1 MSHLSCR
8 NSKILSWIKFVIP
21 NIFSYT
27 LYIGQKVI
35 KIKFMSLCMFSIIS
49 DSHAVYSKR
58 ACRKTTSPSLHI
70 IFTYFSKSHLSI
82 SKNYKRNTQKVLS
95 LCDRTFFSVYIFYEF
110 FKGIEYFFDGLVI
123 GDAVVG
129 SIAVE
134 GNAFVIE
141 VVDFLFAVFQQGP
154 RRYVDVADDVIW

>member
-1 MSHLSCR
+1 
-8 NSKILSWIKFVIP
+8 
-21 NIFSYT
+21 
-27 LYIGQKVI
+27 
-35 KIKFMSLCMFSIIS
+35 MSLCMFSIIS
-49 DSHAVYSKR
+49 DRHVLYSKK
-58 ACRKTTSPSLHI
+58 ACRTTTSLLLRI
-70 IFTYFSKSHLSI
+70 FFTYFSKSYLSI
-82 SKNYKRNTQKVLS
+82 TKNYKQNTQKVLS

-129 SIAVE
+129 GIAVE

>member
-1 MSHLSCR
+1 M
-8 NSKILSWIKFVIP
+8 
-21 NIFSYT
+21 
-27 LYIGQKVI
+27 
-35 KIKFMSLCMFSIIS
+35 
-49 DSHAVYSKR
+49 
-58 ACRKTTSPSLHI
+58 
-70 IFTYFSKSHLSI
+70 SI

-110 FKGIEYFFDGLVI
+110 FKGIEYFFDSLVI
-123 GDAVVG
+123 RDAVVG
-129 SIAVE
+129 GIAVE

>member
-1 MSHLSCR
+1 
-8 NSKILSWIKFVIP
+8 
-21 NIFSYT
+21 
-27 LYIGQKVI
+27 
-35 KIKFMSLCMFSIIS
+35 MSLCMFSIIS
-49 DSHAVYSKR
+49 DRHILYSKR
-58 ACRKTTSPSLHI
+58 ACRKTTSPLLHI
-70 IFTYFSKSHLSI
+70 IFTYSSKSHLSI

-110 FKGIEYFFDGLVI
+110 FKGIEYFFDSLVI
-123 GDAVVG
+123 RDTVVG
-129 SIAVE
+129 GIAVE